1 MLRAFAA
8 WCSLALVVRVATA
21 FLFAGALERGM
32 AGGIAH
38 DAELFYM
45 PLATSLIQDHAYTLH
60 GQPATSHLPGYPLLL
75 AGALVLFGSTSTAV
89 LTLQIVFGSL
99 VVGLVFLLGSL
110 VVGRR
115 VGHLAALLAALFP
128 DLVAYS
134 LLNLSESPFLA
145 FELAAS
151 LAMLWALRADRRS
164 ADVVL
169 GVCLALTLLV
179 RESSAALIVLFAG
192 ILLLARSGAQRW
204 RGPATVVVVVLAFL
218 APWWVRNAVVV
229 GSFVP
234 LTSKGSWNFYQG
246 TMLRPYSWSDHRN
259 RGVVL
264 DPEQAARE
272 AEVAR
277 ELKAAAN
284 DAEAERLL
292 RRAAF
297 DNLRHDPL
305 GQALHVGHKFV
316 WLWSANIGPRHSE
329 RVGAGP
335 LLQVAALAHF
345 AVLGLG
351 LVGLWMLRRN
361 REAMLVL
368 ALPVLLMTAVHVIV
382 GSGEPRYH
390 FQAWPALMIG
400 AAALADALLEVA
412 LRPRAST
419 A

>member
-1 MLRAFAA
+1 MLRGFVG
-8 WCSLALVVRVATA
+8 WCSLALVVRVVTA
-21 FLFAGALERGM
+21 VLFAGPLERGM
-32 AGGIAH
+32 SEGIAH
-38 DAELFYM
+38 DAALFYM

-75 AGALVLFGSTSTAV
+75 AGALMLFDSPATAV
-89 LTLQIVFGSL
+89 LTLQIGFGSL
-99 VVGLVFLLGSL
+99 VVGLVFVLGTL

-151 LAMLWALRADRRS
+151 LALVWALRTDRRG

-169 GVCLALTLLV
+169 GVCLALALLV
-179 RESSAALIVLFAG
+179 RESSAALVALFAG
-192 ILLLARSGAQRW
+192 ILLWTRSGAERW
-204 RGPATVVVVVLAFL
+204 RGPVTVVAIVLAFL
-218 APWWVRNAVVV
+218 APWWVRNAVVA

-246 TMLRPYSWSDHRN
+246 TMLRPYQWSDHRN

-277 ELKAAAN
+277 ELKAAAS
-284 DAEAERLL
+284 DAEAESLL

-297 DNLRHDPL
+297 DNLRRDPL
-305 GQALHVGHKFV
+305 GQALHVGHKLV

-329 RVGAGP
+329 RIGAGA
-335 LLQVAALAHF
+335 LLQLASLAHF

-368 ALPVLLMTAVHVIV
+368 ALPVLLMTAVHAIV

-400 AAALADALLEVA
+400 AAALLDALLPES
-412 LRPRAST
+412 LRLRLSEA
-419 A
+419 